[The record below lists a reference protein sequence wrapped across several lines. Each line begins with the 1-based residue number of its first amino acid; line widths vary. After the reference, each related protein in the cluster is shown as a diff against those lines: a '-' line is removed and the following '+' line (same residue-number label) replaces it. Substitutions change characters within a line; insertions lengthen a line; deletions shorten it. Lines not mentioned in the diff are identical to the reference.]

1 MTQQEHKPHDDF
13 QIFVNTN
20 PYKVPGPS
28 ISFEQVLA
36 LDNIPTAG
44 IDFGLFDVNWKHGNN
59 VGTLTPG
66 QSVDLQ
72 NGMKFDAGKSNRS

>member
-1 MTQQEHKPHDDF
+1 MTQQDYKSHEDF
-13 QIFVNTN
+13 EISVNTR

-36 LDNIPTAG
+36 LDNISVVG
-44 IDFGLFDVNWKHGNN
+44 IDLGLFDVSWKHGNN
-59 VGTLTPG
+59 LGTLTPG

>member
-20 PYKVPGPS
+20 PYKVPGPR

-36 LDNIPTAG
+36 LDNIPTDG
-44 IDFGLFDVNWKHGNN
+44 TDLGLFDVSWKHGNN